1 MTELQ
6 YEIRVRF
13 DVGKDDH
20 SEIIES
26 WTVQEGDED
35 HQYIT
40 ALLDGMMSMWDIAE
54 TVARG
59 TGLDYRD
66 VSEVEI
72 MQVYGKFL

>member
-35 HQYIT
+35 HQYI
-40 ALLDGMMSMWDIAE
+40 AELLDGKADMWELAE
-54 TVARG
+54 TVAHG

-66 VSEVEI
+66 VYEVEI
-72 MQVYGKFL
+72 MQVCGKFL

>member
-20 SEIIES
+20 SEIIEG

-40 ALLDGMMSMWDIAE
+40 ALMDGMMSMFDIAE
-54 TVARG
+54 TVPHG
-59 TGLDYRD
+59 TGLGYWD
-66 VSEVEI
+66 VAGVGTSV
-72 MQVYGKFL
+72 VLGTSR

>member
-13 DVGKDDH
+13 DVGKDDYE
-20 SEIIES
+20 EIVEI

-35 HQYIT
+35 HQYIN
-40 ALLDGMMSMWDIAE
+40 ALLDGIMNTWDIAE
-54 TVARG
+54 TVAHG

-72 MQVYGKFL
+72 MQVCGKFL

>member
-20 SEIIES
+20 SEIIEG

-40 ALLDGMMSMWDIAE
+40 ALMDGMMSMLDIAE
-54 TVARG
+54 TVAHG

-66 VSEVEI
+66 VYEVEI
-72 MQVYGKFL
+72 MQVCGKFL